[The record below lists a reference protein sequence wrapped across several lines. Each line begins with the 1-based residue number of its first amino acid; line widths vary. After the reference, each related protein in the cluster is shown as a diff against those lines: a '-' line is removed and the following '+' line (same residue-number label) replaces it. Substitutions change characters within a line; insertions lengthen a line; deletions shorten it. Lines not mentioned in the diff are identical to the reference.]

1 MEMNVGKDRQY
12 LPQKGKPL
20 FFKKYGIYNSEGKYQ
35 KNQLEE
41 FQMRVTLEGDRVLLS
56 LG

>member
-1 MEMNVGKDRQY
+1 MNVGKDRQY